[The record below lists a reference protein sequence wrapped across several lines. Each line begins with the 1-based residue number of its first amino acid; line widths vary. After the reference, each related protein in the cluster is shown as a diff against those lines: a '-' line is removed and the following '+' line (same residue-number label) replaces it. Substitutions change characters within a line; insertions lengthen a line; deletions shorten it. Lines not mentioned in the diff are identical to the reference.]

1 MNAELVVQAIV
12 GIGKA
17 NRTELPK
24 ALQQLADSLN
34 YKHAAIVTA
43 ERSGKSW
50 VPVKILCQ
58 SREFRRASRSVLSYI
73 CESKEPVR
81 VLAIAE
87 AADMTQSVLETDTF
101 AAAGIKLEEMSTAER
116 KTVLMMVSD
125 DKTATLGEIEKHLLS
140 SVGTLVAK
148 GLSGQEL
155 ELPEPPTSL
164 PGVEHL
170 MPKEPENP
178 KLGDAIGIVSHDL
191 RNPVGTIL
199 GYTELLLSG
208 KKGDE
213 LEADQKRAITKIR
226 DNSMFILH
234 LLGNLLDSAQLDNG
248 KARIDLKAWDVD
260 ALIEQSV
267 DRCRMAAEKKN
278 IKLVTA
284 IEKPGLR
291 AQIDHVKLGQVLDN
305 LITNAVKFT
314 LPGKSV
320 TVGARAA
327 GAQVELYV
335 QDEGQGIPA
344 AEVPNL
350 FRKFSRTTTRATAGE
365 KSTGLG
371 LYIVSE
377 LVKLHGGSV
386 RVDTALDRGS
396 TFTITLQAA

>member
-17 NRTELPK
+17 NRTELPQ

-43 ERSGKSW
+43 EKSGRHW
-50 VPVKILCQ
+50 VPVKILCK
-58 SREFRRASRSVLSYI
+58 SREFRRACRSVLSYI

-81 VLAIAE
+81 VMAIAE
-87 AADMTQSVLETDTF
+87 AGDMTQSVLETDTF
-101 AAAGIKLEEMSTAER
+101 AAAGIKLEEMCTPDR

-125 DKTATLGEIEKHLLS
+125 DKTATLGEMEKHLLS

-148 GLSGQEL
+148 GMSGQEL
-155 ELPEPPTSL
+155 ELPEPPSSH
-164 PGVEHL
+164 PGIEPAL
-170 MPKEPENP
+170 PKEPANP

-199 GYTELLLSG
+199 GYTELLLTG
-208 KKGDE
+208 KQSNE

-248 KARIDLKAWDVD
+248 KARIELVPWDVD
-260 ALIEQSV
+260 ALIEQSL
-267 DRCRMAAEKKN
+267 DRCRMAAEKKS
-278 IKLVTA
+278 IALSAAVEA
-284 IEKPGLR
+284 PGLR
-291 AQIDHVKLGQVLDN
+291 VRVDHVKIGQVLDN
-305 LITNAVKFT
+305 LITNAIKFT
-314 LPGKSV
+314 LPGRAV

-335 QDEGQGIPA
+335 KDEGQGIPA